1 MISSPTALIISDYP
15 IVLMAARAVFRHRY
29 QVIARTWQAYAE
41 QPLHDAELA
50 VADVTTVPQPVALA
64 LLSQSIPHAGIAV
77 CSMLHNEVEV
87 YRLDSTGLR
96 VERALPNLLA
106 LAK

>member
-1 MISSPTALIISDYP
+1 
-15 IVLMAARAVFRHRY
+15 
-29 QVIARTWQAYAE
+29 
-41 QPLHDAELA
+41 
-50 VADVTTVPQPVALA
+50 
-64 LLSQSIPHAGIAV
+64 
-77 CSMLHNEVEV
+77 MLHNEVEV